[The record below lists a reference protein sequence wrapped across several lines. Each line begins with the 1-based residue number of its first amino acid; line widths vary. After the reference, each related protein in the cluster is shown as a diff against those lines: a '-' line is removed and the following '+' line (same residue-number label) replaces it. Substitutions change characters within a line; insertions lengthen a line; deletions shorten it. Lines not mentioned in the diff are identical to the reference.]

1 MPKISYQEI
10 VTADVSESG
19 TVTHEWEYSVSDDI
33 FPTLIHK
40 IDGLCDKVMYNSDA
54 IKMWSQL
61 CRSKK

>member
-19 TVTHEWEYSVSDDI
+19 TVTHEWEYNERL
-33 FPTLIHK
+33 LILTHTINK
-40 IDGLCDKVMYNSDA
+40 SFEAKYLDLKARDKWNE
-54 IKMWSQL
+54 L